1 MNERVIVTD
10 LAKNVLILTKQWLR
24 LQTKARRDIV
34 QLWKH
39 GGLNFPFRSGAY
51 LFTPTNFIQ
60 VNSSQSRFEE
70 EKWTNEG
77 GIDCIDDDVTQSR
90 YFFCRQISLLQTKKK
105 KKKPTLTFIFLT
117 KIIPRSARSFLG
129 IRSGQAKKS
138 NEIKKKKNQM
148 IVCWI
153 FNNSSTYTFR

>member
-1 MNERVIVTD
+1 MKTRRFKFSFSKWCLSFYADQFHSSEFVSKSIRRRKMNKRRW
-10 LAKNVLILTKQWLR
+10 NR
-24 LQTKARRDIV
+24 LHRRRRHAV
-34 QLWKH
+34 ALFF
-39 GGLNFPFRSGAY
+39 LPPNFS
-51 LFTPTNFIQ
+51 TPN
-60 VNSSQSRFEE
+60 
-70 EKWTNEG
+70 
-77 GIDCIDDDVTQSR
+77 
-90 YFFCRQISLLQTKKK
+90 KKK